1 MGVQLAIE
9 IVFWLSVAALVYAYA
24 GYPLLLVIVSA
35 VRPSPV
41 RRAAYTPTVTVI
53 IAAYNEER
61 DLAAKLENTLLLD
74 YPRSHLEVI
83 VTSDCSQDRTDE
95 IALSFASRG
104 VLLHRQSERLGK
116 TAAQNAAVEKACG
129 DILLFS
135 DATTHYQPDVLR
147 MMVPN
152 FADPEVGCVTGQ
164 VIYSASTASTVS
176 EGTRSYWS
184 YEFLLKKYESS
195 IGSLIGVCG
204 CMYAVR
210 KSAYV
215 PLYHEACSDFLIAT
229 TMVRQGLRAIYE
241 PAAVC
246 LEEPNAEANKE
257 LAVRVRIITQ
267 TFADLWRNRAM
278 LNPLRHGFYAV
289 QLLSH
294 KVVRYL
300 APVFLMILLTT
311 SGILAVRNV
320 WYASAF
326 GAQVAFYFIAVVSWL
341 LEKAGVKTSWLALPQ
356 YFVITNLASLIAF
369 VKLLRGER
377 YIKWEP
383 LREQPQSTSGQVNTP
398 AIISPEERG
407 AQG

>member
-1 MGVQLAIE
+1 MSFQLAIE
-9 IVFWLSVAALVYAYA
+9 TAFWLSVAALIYAYA
-24 GYPLLLVIVSA
+24 GYPLLLLIVSA

-41 RRAAYTPTVTVI
+41 RRAAYMPTVTVI

-74 YPRSHLEVI
+74 YPKSHLEVI
-83 VTSDCSQDRTDE
+83 VTSDCSHDRTDD

-104 VLLHRQSERLGK
+104 VRLHRQSERLGK
-116 TAAQNAAVEKACG
+116 TAAQNAAVEKARG
-129 DILLFS
+129 EILLFS
-135 DATTHYQPDVLR
+135 DATTHYQSDVLR

-152 FADPEVGCVTGQ
+152 FADKEVGCVTGQ
-164 VIYSASTASTVS
+164 VIYSADTESTVG
-176 EGTRSYWS
+176 EGTRSYWN

-215 PLYHEACSDFLIAT
+215 PLYNEACSDFLIAT
-229 TMVRQGLRAIYE
+229 MMVRQGLRAIYE
-241 PAAVC
+241 PTAVC

-267 TFADLWRNRAM
+267 TFADLWRNRAI
-278 LNPLRHGFYAV
+278 LNPMSQGFYAV

-294 KVVRYL
+294 KVLRYL
-300 APVFLMILLTT
+300 APLFLLILLVT
-311 SGILAVRNV
+311 SGILAARNV
-320 WYASAF
+320 WYATAF
-326 GAQVAFYFIAVVSWL
+326 GAQVAFYFIAVISWL
-341 LEKAGVKTSWLALPQ
+341 LEKAGVKTYWLALPQ
-356 YFVITNLASLIAF
+356 YFAITNLASLIAF
-369 VKLLRGER
+369 VKFFRGER
-377 YIKWEP
+377 YVKWEP
-383 LREQPQSTSGQVNTP
+383 LREPQSTSAQINT
-398 AIISPEERG
+398 ATIISPGQRG